1 MIVVFC
7 WYETMEYLLI
17 NSIHVNI
24 EIRKIRNRRWR
35 IAVFEM
41 AQSLDFYEADGESD
55 YHNLVAQDQL
65 EYFFH
70 GIEGK
75 SKFGILNF

>member
-1 MIVVFC
+1 
-7 WYETMEYLLI
+7 
-17 NSIHVNI
+17 
-24 EIRKIRNRRWR
+24 
-35 IAVFEM
+35 M
-41 AQSLDFYEADGESD
+41 AQSLDFYVADGESD